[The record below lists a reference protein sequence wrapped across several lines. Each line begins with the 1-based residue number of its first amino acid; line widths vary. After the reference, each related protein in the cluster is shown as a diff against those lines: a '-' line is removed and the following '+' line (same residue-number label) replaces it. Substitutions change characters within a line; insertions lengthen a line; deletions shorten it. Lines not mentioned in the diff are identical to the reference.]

1 MSLPALDALPPLP
14 PGTLR
19 RLTVAQYD
27 AMGRAGILGPDD
39 RVELLEGWLVEKMT
53 KNPPHRI
60 VCREVRV
67 LLERLVPPAWYVEAQ
82 EPIVTA
88 DSEPEPDV
96 AIIRGQSRDY
106 ATSNPPA
113 SAVGLVIE
121 VADTSLARDR
131 EIKGRIYARAGIAR
145 YWLLDLTARSVEVY
159 TRPTGTGA
167 AAVYAERVDVPADG
181 ELLVELDGVSV
192 GTVSVAALFR

>member
-1 MSLPALDALPPLP
+1 MSLPALDSLPPPP
-14 PGTLR
+14 PGTIR

-39 RVELLEGWLVEKMT
+39 HVELLEGWLVEKMT
-53 KNPPHRI
+53 KDPPHRI
-60 VCREVRV
+60 ACREARIA
-67 LLERLVPPAWYVEAQ
+67 LEKLVPAGFYVEAQ

-106 ATSNPPA
+106 DTSNPPA

-121 VADTSLARDR
+121 IADASLARDR
-131 EIKGRIYARAGIAR
+131 EIKGRIYARAGIPV
-145 YWLLDLTARSVEVY
+145 YWIVDLTAKRVEVHS
-159 TRPTGTGA
+159 RPQGTGSA
-167 AAVYAERVDVPADG
+167 ATYAERTDVPMGGSLPVVLDGTEVGVVDVG
-181 ELLVELDGVSV
+181 SV
-192 GTVSVAALFR
+192 LP